1 MNMLGGAYA
10 SIQANMGQKERLGD
24 GCEAA
29 QSRRMQKA
37 RVCGRG
43 EIM

>member
-1 MNMLGGAYA
+1 MLGGAYA
-10 SIQANMGQKERLGD
+10 SIQANMGQEKRLGD

-29 QSRRMQKA
+29 QSRRVQKA
-37 RVCGRG
+37 RVWGGG